1 MKKAITEI
9 RGMDTHDLRGKL
21 AELRK
26 EQFDMRFHGAA
37 EQVARPSRHKEIR
50 RTIARIQLVLA
61 ERGAS
66 AAEPSP
72 QPAAEKTESAK
83 TGSAKTGSVKTGSSK
98 TSASESTASKTG
110 GKKR

>member
-9 RGMDTHDLRGKL
+9 RGMDMHDLRGKL

-26 EQFDMRFHGAA
+26 EQFDLRFHGAA
-37 EQVARPSRHKEIR
+37 EQASRTSRHKEIR

-61 ERGAS
+61 ERGDDAR
-66 AAEPSP
+66 EPSAK
-72 QPAAEKTESAK
+72 QAAATQAASTQTAATKSA
-83 TGSAKTGSVKTGSSK
+83 
-98 TSASESTASKTG
+98 G

>member
-37 EQVARPSRHKEIR
+37 EQVARTSRHKEIR

-61 ERGAS
+61 ERGDDAR
-66 AAEPSP
+66 EPSAK
-72 QPAAEKTESAK
+72 QAAATQAASTQTAATKSA
-83 TGSAKTGSVKTGSSK
+83 
-98 TSASESTASKTG
+98 G

>member
-37 EQVARPSRHKEIR
+37 EQVARTSRHKEIR

-61 ERGAS
+61 ERGAGVGEPPAQK
-66 AAEPSP
+66 AATQQAAT
-72 QPAAEKTESAK
+72 QPAAVQQAATQTPAK
-83 TGSAKTGSVKTGSSK
+83 KATSK
-98 TSASESTASKTG
+98 TAG

>member
-61 ERGAS
+61 ERGDS
-66 AAEPSP
+66 AAEPKQASATKT
-72 QPAAEKTESAK
+72 AA
-83 TGSAKTGSVKTGSSK
+83 
-98 TSASESTASKTG
+98 ASQTTASQTAASQSTASKTG

>member
-37 EQVARPSRHKEIR
+37 EQVARTSRHKEIR

-66 AAEPSP
+66 ASEPSP
-72 QPAAEKTESAK
+72 KQAAAQATSQTTSQTTSLTGATKQKPEGKQSA
-83 TGSAKTGSVKTGSSK
+83 
-98 TSASESTASKTG
+98 G

>member
-37 EQVARPSRHKEIR
+37 EQVARTSRHKEIR

-61 ERGAS
+61 ERDPGAS
-66 AAEPSP
+66 GSSP
-72 QPAAEKTESAK
+72 QQAAALQAAAPQAAATQKAATQTAAPQKAATSKSA
-83 TGSAKTGSVKTGSSK
+83 
-98 TSASESTASKTG
+98 G

>member
-37 EQVARPSRHKEIR
+37 EQVARTSRHKEIR

-66 AAEPSP
+66 VGEPPAQKAATQQAAT
-72 QPAAEKTESAK
+72 QPAASSQAT
-83 TGSAKTGSVKTGSSK
+83 SK
-98 TSASESTASKTG
+98 TAG

>member
-61 ERGAS
+61 ERGAGV
-66 AAEPSP
+66 AEP
-72 QPAAEKTESAK
+72 PAPKAGTQQAAAQEGATQ
-83 TGSAKTGSVKTGSSK
+83 
-98 TSASESTASKTG
+98 TSASKATSKTAPSQSG

>member
-61 ERGAS
+61 ERGDSAS
-66 AAEPSP
+66 EPSP
-72 QPAAEKTESAK
+72 KQTAPAQTSVTRQSPEGKTA
-83 TGSAKTGSVKTGSSK
+83 
-98 TSASESTASKTG
+98 G